1 LSIVLEQITK
11 RFGNQWVV
19 DNVSLEVTDK
29 ELFVLLG
36 SSGSGKSTIL
46 RMIAGLSHP
55 SAGRILL
62 HGRDVTA
69 LSPQERGTGFVFQNY
84 SIFRHMSVA
93 DNIEFGLRIRKVP
106 RKERKRQR
114 EELLDLVGLAGLG
127 RRYAHQLSGG
137 QQQRVALARALVYE
151 PNVLLLD
158 EPFGAL
164 DVKIRAQ
171 LRRSLKEIQQ
181 RLGVTTIL
189 VTHDQE
195 EAFELADRIG
205 ALDVKIRAQLRRS
218 LKEIQQRLGVTTIL
232 VTHDQEEAF
241 ELADRI
247 GVLERGRLLE
257 VGAGESLYAKPSS
270 LFAATFLG
278 AGTVLVGR
286 AEQGQARF
294 GPLSLPIPADAPHD
308 EGDPVQL
315 LFRPEQVVLST
326 DGAPA
331 DLPVLGKGTTL
342 EESFTGPLRRV
353 RLRLPRPEGLRQI
366 APNVSF
372 GEEGLLVDASVPS
385 ETPLDGEELWVGL
398 RAWTI
403 LKQSPPRL
411 LVCDAGKGPTAP
423 LTVARLLSERLRSSA
438 TILAVAEKP
447 EAAER
452 LHASLK
458 ERQIAAG
465 LETAELHVR
474 YGNAAEQIATEQAG
488 ALYEMLVLTT
498 RPRSKVPRFF
508 RRESKSS
515 RLPARDSRARTKLLG
530 ETLVR
535 VLEHANI
542 PVLVAKGERNKLER
556 VLICTAAGEPGKSDV
571 RVGGRLARMLGAQV
585 TLLFVTRESEG
596 PDSLTRSHLDRASAT
611 LRAHDVKSQVRVRF
625 AENPLAGILEE
636 AQEGDHD
643 LIVIGSHGPRSR
655 SRRLFALNDVTLQV
669 VSAADRPVLVVP
681 SDSM

>member
-1 LSIVLEQITK
+1 MSIVLEQITK

-205 ALDVKIRAQLRRS
+205 
-218 LKEIQQRLGVTTIL
+218 
-232 VTHDQEEAF
+232 
-241 ELADRI
+241 
-247 GVLERGRLLE
+247 VLERGRLLE

-326 DGAPA
+326 DSAPA

-342 EESFTGPLRRV
+342 EESFTG
-353 RLRLPRPEGLRQI
+353 
-366 APNVSF
+366 
-372 GEEGLLVDASVPS
+372 
-385 ETPLDGEELWVGL
+385 
-398 RAWTI
+398 
-403 LKQSPPRL
+403 
-411 LVCDAGKGPTAP
+411 
-423 LTVARLLSERLRSSA
+423 
-438 TILAVAEKP
+438 
-447 EAAER
+447 
-452 LHASLK
+452 
-458 ERQIAAG
+458 
-465 LETAELHVR
+465 
-474 YGNAAEQIATEQAG
+474 
-488 ALYEMLVLTT
+488 
-498 RPRSKVPRFF
+498 
-508 RRESKSS
+508 
-515 RLPARDSRARTKLLG
+515 
-530 ETLVR
+530 
-535 VLEHANI
+535 
-542 PVLVAKGERNKLER
+542 
-556 VLICTAAGEPGKSDV
+556 
-571 RVGGRLARMLGAQV
+571 
-585 TLLFVTRESEG
+585 
-596 PDSLTRSHLDRASAT
+596 
-611 LRAHDVKSQVRVRF
+611 
-625 AENPLAGILEE
+625 
-636 AQEGDHD
+636 
-643 LIVIGSHGPRSR
+643 
-655 SRRLFALNDVTLQV
+655 
-669 VSAADRPVLVVP
+669 
-681 SDSM
+681 

>member
-55 SAGRILL
+55 SAGKILL

-93 DNIEFGLRIRKVP
+93 ENIEFGLRIRKVP

-171 LRRSLKEIQQ
+171 LRRSLKEIQ
-181 RLGVTTIL
+181 R
-189 VTHDQE
+189 
-195 EAFELADRIG
+195 
-205 ALDVKIRAQLRRS
+205 
-218 LKEIQQRLGVTTIL
+218 RLGVTTIL

-294 GPLSLPIPADAPHD
+294 GSLSLPIPVDAPHD

-315 LFRPEQVVLST
+315 LFRPEQVVLSA
-326 DGAPA
+326 DGAPL

-385 ETPLDGEELWVGL
+385 ETPLAGEELWVGL

-498 RPRSKVPRFF
+498 RPRSKIPRFF
-508 RRESKSS
+508 KRESKSS

-611 LRAHDVKSQVRVRF
+611 LRAHDVISQVRVRF